1 MSSTSFDFVIVGG
14 GTAGLVVASRLSE
27 NPAHRVLVLEAG
39 IEHIDDSNVKTPAFY
54 AGSFHSDSDWDFK
67 SEPQPQLNGRTINLH
82 QGRALGG
89 SSTINAQV
97 FVPPGKHAVD
107 AWEESGNPGWNW
119 QGLEAYYAKSHT
131 FPGAT
136 KTTDGQSPLEQTSR
150 GPIQVS
156 LPGDPLHP
164 IHEAWKGTFEAQGHY
179 VSPDPWLREPTGAF
193 SCLATV
199 DGSTKERSYAT
210 NAYYRPVA
218 HRNNL
223 KVIEYVVVE
232 RIIFE
237 TDGPAIKATGVQYR
251 DNDLSYG
258 ATGVKNDEIHTVTA
272 VKEVIL
278 AAGALQS
285 PKLLELSGVGNPRV
299 LSSNGIQVVKEL
311 PGVGENLQDHIVC
324 PIGVRAIDGIDTMD
338 PLAREEVDAFLSATE
353 EYKTH
358 KTGILASSGMTTYA
372 YIPITAELPRDASED
387 LEKLLHENKPGAG
400 NVHGSLAEDLH
411 GFFAKL
417 LADRTKPTGVFL
429 SVLGQAG
436 PTPVPGTWLTLVA
449 YLPHPLSL
457 GSVHIRSKQASE
469 NPGINPKHLS
479 HPVIDPKYLSH
490 PVDIE
495 ILAHQMRFLGNFAAS
510 SPFSKLLEQPLQYL
524 DPASNF
530 TDLDKAKEY
539 IQANAISMWH
549 YAGTC
554 AMLPEGKGG
563 VVDAQLKVHGI
574 NNLRIVDSSV
584 IPIITTG
591 NLQSTVYAIAE
602 KAADLIKA
610 DYGEV

>member
-1 MSSTSFDFVIVGG
+1 MSPTSFDFVIIGG

-39 IEHIDDSNVKTPAFY
+39 EEHIDDPRVKTPAFY
-54 AGSFHSDSDWDFK
+54 AGLFHSDSDWDFK
-67 SEPQPQLNGRTINLH
+67 SEPQPQLNGRTIDLH
-82 QGRALGG
+82 QGCALGG
-89 SSTINAQV
+89 STTINAQ
-97 FVPPGKHAVD
+97 
-107 AWEESGNPGWNW
+107 ESGNPGWNW

-136 KTTDGQSPLEQTSR
+136 KTTDGQPPLKQSSR

-164 IHEAWKGTFEAQGHY
+164 IQEAWKGTFEAQGHY

-193 SCLATV
+193 NCLATV
-199 DGSTKERSYAT
+199 DTLTKERSYAT
-210 NAYYRPVA
+210 SAYYRPIA

-223 KVIEYVVVE
+223 KVLTYVVVE

-237 TDGPAIKATGVQYR
+237 TEGSAIKAPGVQYR
-251 DNDLSYG
+251 YNDMSYG
-258 ATGVKNDEIHTVTA
+258 ATAVKNDETHTATA

-285 PKLLELSGVGNPRV
+285 PKLLELSGVGNARV
-299 LSSNGIQVVKEL
+299 LSSNGVQVVKEL
-311 PGVGENLQDHIVC
+311 PGVGENLQDHVVC
-324 PIGVRAIDGIDTMD
+324 PIGVRAIDGLDTMD
-338 PLAREEVDAFLSATE
+338 PLAREEPDAFLSATE

-372 YIPITAELPRDASED
+372 YMPTTAELPRDTTEA
-387 LEKLLHENKPGAG
+387 LEKLLHENKPTAG
-400 NVHGSLAEDLH
+400 NTHGSLAADLH
-411 GFFAKL
+411 GFLAKL
-417 LADRTKPTGVFL
+417 LTDRTKPTGVFL
-429 SVLGQAG
+429 SALGQAE

-457 GSVHIRSKQASE
+457 GSVHIRSKQPSE
-469 NPGINPKHLS
+469 N
-479 HPVIDPKYLSH
+479 PVIDPKYLSH

-495 ILAHQMRFLGNFAAS
+495 ILAHQMRYLGNFAAS
-510 SPFSKLLEQPLQYL
+510 SPFNKLLEQPLQFL
-524 DPASNF
+524 DPASDF
-530 TDLDKAKEY
+530 TDLDSAKKY
-539 IQANAISMWH
+539 IRSNAISMWH
-549 YAGTC
+549 YAGSC
-554 AMLPEGKGG
+554 AMLPEEKGA
-563 VVDAQLKVHGI
+563 VVDTRLKVHGI
-574 NNLRIVDSSV
+574 NNLRIIDSSV
-584 IPIITTG
+584 VPIVTTG